1 MTVFVRQEDV
11 DRLVTAYD
19 NNPTHTDTVTALQT
33 MIQNASVDYNKTN
46 GNTISVFLK
55 DLINETPMKKP
66 TTSPTPI
73 VGYCPLTNVGNSC
86 YMNSAIQLLYSIPEL
101 RTFVSTID
109 IDSLTKDH
117 ILGCAKDD
125 TILSDAKTILIAMRD
140 LNTVL
145 TGTTP
150 ISLEK
155 INGKDIYRILTKILT
170 LGYKQQET
178 STEFINNLFGKINC
192 VKGQPDILKF
202 INLFNYTFQESYKC
216 ATDSIYKNKQ
226 KNGSDLFEESTMLVI
241 NVEQF
246 LFNNPSKKESTLQ
259 DQINFTLTYEEIPD
273 EKNNMTSVCGT
284 GISKNANELGKYTAK
299 KITVDVSKS
308 TYLLITLNRFSGDYR
323 TTITKLRN
331 NITPNN
337 KIDINNNIFE
347 IMGVILQ
354 TGILSKTGGGGHYV
368 YIVYQN
374 GTPTF
379 TMDDSTVST
388 QYFDNINSDG
398 IVFLYRRVPAA
409 VGGARTTR
417 KRARSRVHAPT
428 RKSSRSS
435 RQTLEADKGE
445 SQTELL

>member
-11 DRLVTAYD
+11 DGLLAAYNAND
-19 NNPTHTDTVTALQT
+19 KGPTHADTVAALQT
-33 MIQNASVDYNKTN
+33 MIQNASVDYSPT
-46 GNTISVFLK
+46 NTISVFLK

-66 TTSPTPI
+66 STSPTPI

-109 IDSLTKDH
+109 IDRLTKDH
-117 ILGCAKDD
+117 IRDCVNDD
-125 TILSDAKTILIAMRD
+125 ETLNNATTILFAMRD

-150 ISLEK
+150 INLEN
-155 INGKDIYRILTKILT
+155 INGKDIYKIFTRILTLE
-170 LGYKQQET
+170 YKRQET
-178 STEFINNLFGKINC
+178 STDFINNLFGKINC
-192 VKGQPDILKF
+192 VKGQPDVLKF

-216 ATDSIYKNKQ
+216 AISGIYKNKQ
-226 KNGSDLFEESTMLVI
+226 KNGSDRVEESTMLVI

-246 LFNNPSKKESTLQ
+246 VSNNPSMRQSTLQ
-259 DQINFTLTYEEIPD
+259 DQINFMLKYEEIPD

-284 GISKNANELGKYTAK
+284 GINENELGKYTAK

-323 TTITKLRN
+323 TTIIKLKN
-331 NITPNN
+331 NIIPNN
-337 KIDINNNIFE
+337 KININNNIFE
-347 IMGVILQ
+347 IMGVIIQ
-354 TGILSKTGGGGHYV
+354 TGILNKNGGGGHYV
-368 YIVYQN
+368 YVVYEN
-374 GTPTF
+374 GKPAF
-379 TMDDSTVST
+379 TMDDSEVST
-388 QYFDNINSDG
+388 QFFDKINSDG
-398 IVFLYRRVPAA
+398 IVFLYRRVHPA

-417 KRARSRVHAPT
+417 KHARSRVHAPT
-428 RKSSRSS
+428 RKSSRSLP
-435 RQTLEADKGE
+435 QTWEADKGE